1 MNRAV
6 DRRSFLKTTTAL
18 GASVALGLP
27 AAWAAGPAKGGPGAA
42 TLGWQ
47 LGCAAYSF
55 NKLTFYETIEKVTDL
70 GLDTIEAFT
79 WQRLSPE
86 KPNVQTNPAMP
97 AEDRK
102 ELKQRLA
109 DANVKLVSCYCQ
121 ALDKE
126 DVCRK
131 TFDFAKELGIGILVA
146 EPPFE
151 AYDMLEK
158 LCDEYQINL
167 AVHNHPAPSKYWNP
181 DTLLGLVK
189 GRSPRIGACADTG
202 HWVRSGLNPVEV
214 LKRFEG
220 RLISLHL
227 KDVSDF
233 GRKEAEC
240 VPWGTGKGEIAGVL
254 QELRRQGFKGLF
266 AIEYEP
272 YSPTESF
279 DKIAQCIAYFRQTA
293 TELAQ

>member
-1 MNRAV
+1 MCRIV
-6 DRRSFLKTTTAL
+6 DRRCFLKTSMAFGAGLSL
-18 GASVALGLP
+18 GASG
-27 AAWAAGPAKGGPGAA
+27 AWAAGSSPTGAA
-42 TLGWQ
+42 RLGWQ

-55 NKLTFYETIEKVTDL
+55 NQLTFYETIDQVTAL
-70 GLDTIEAFT
+70 GLNAIEAFT

-86 KPNVQTNPAMP
+86 KLKVQTNPAMS

-109 DANVKLVSCYCQ
+109 DRNVKLVSCYCQ

-126 DVCRK
+126 DVCRR

-158 LCDEYQINL
+158 LCDEYQIYL

-181 DTLLGLVK
+181 ETLLGLVK
-189 GRSPRIGACADTG
+189 GRSRRIGACADTG

-214 LKRFEG
+214 LKKFEG

-240 VPWGTGKGEIAGVL
+240 VPWGTGKGDLGGIL
-254 QELRRQGFKGLF
+254 QELRRQQFKGLF

-272 YSPTESF
+272 YTPASF
-279 DKIAQCIAYFRQTA
+279 DKIAQCIAYFNRTA
-293 TELAQ
+293 TELAG

>member
-6 DRRSFLKTTTAL
+6 DRRCFLKTTTAI
-18 GASVALGLP
+18 GAGLALGLP
-27 AAWAAGPAKGGPGAA
+27 GLAVAGPTKAGPGAA
-42 TLGWQ
+42 KLGWR

-55 NKLTFYETIEKVTDL
+55 NQLSLAETLEKVVAL
-70 GLDTIEAFT
+70 GLDEIEGFT
-79 WQRLSPE
+79 WQRLSPA
-86 KPNVQTNPAMP
+86 KPKVQTNPAMS
-97 AEDRK
+97 ADDRK

-109 DANVKLVSCYCQ
+109 DANVKMVSCYCQ

-131 TFDFAKELGIGILVA
+131 TFEFAKELGIGILVA

-151 AYDMLEK
+151 AYDMIEK
-158 LCDEYQINL
+158 FCDQYQINL
-167 AVHNHPAPSKYWNP
+167 AVHNHPEPSKYWNP

-202 HWVRSGLNPVEV
+202 HWVRSGLNPAEV

-227 KDVSDF
+227 KDMSAF

-240 VPWGTGKGEIAGVL
+240 VPWGTGKGAIPAIL
-254 QELRRQGFKGLF
+254 QELRRQHFQGLF

-272 YSPTESF
+272 YTPKSF
-279 DKIAQCIAYFRQTA
+279 DNIVQCIAYFNKTA
-293 TELAQ
+293 TELAG